1 MLSRSNKINN
11 ISPRAEESIFCF
23 HIIRKTSI
31 LTYYGKK
38 NEYLTHVYPKTLVV
52 GIEAPYNKTVNID
65 SYFQEFLN
73 LVKTNGIPYEE
84 AIFIKLREIDP
95 GYFLTKGKLQ
105 ELKELVEKLSIKEII
120 FSEPFS
126 VQQERNLNDFL
137 HCKIYDRTR
146 LILEIF
152 EKAAHTAEGKIQVA
166 IAMLQFDKSRLAG
179 QGIFLSQQAGV
190 IGNRGPGETLKER
203 ETRHIENA
211 VLKLKRQLES
221 LAKARETQRK
231 RRLMSNIPLI
241 CLVGYTNAGKS
252 TILNALTKSNVLAED
267 KLFATLDTTTR
278 ELYIDGNKKALIS
291 DTVGFIQ
298 QLPHQL
304 IEAFKS
310 TLSEL
315 QFADLLLHVIDI
327 SDANWGSHIKVVL
340 AILREI
346 NVDKP
351 MLYVFNKADKV
362 VDSAQLEQSI
372 AAYQPHVII
381 SANSKEGLQPLVEY
395 LRNWKR

>member
-1 MLSRSNKINN
+1 MAR
-11 ISPRAEESIFCF
+11 
-23 HIIRKTSI
+23 
-31 LTYYGKK
+31 K
-38 NEYLTHVYPKTLVV
+38 NEYITKTHSPTLII
-52 GIEAPYNKTVNID
+52 GIDAPYNKTVNID
-65 SYFQEFLN
+65 SYYQEFLN
-73 LVKTNGIPYEE
+73 LVKTNGTEYDQ

-105 ELKELVEKLSIKEII
+105 EVKEIVEKYNIKDVII
-120 FSEPFS
+120 SEPLS
-126 VQQERNLNDFL
+126 VQQERNLHDFL
-137 HCKIYDRTR
+137 HCKIHDRTR

-179 QGIFLSQQAGV
+179 QGIYLSQQAGQ

-203 ETRHIENA
+203 ETRHIETA
-211 VLKLKRQLES
+211 ILKLKRQLES
-221 LAKARETQRK
+221 LEKARATRRK
-231 RRLMSNIPLI
+231 LRLNSQIPHI
-241 CLVGYTNAGKS
+241 ALVGYTNAGKS

-278 ELYIDGNKKALIS
+278 ELYIDSKKKGLIS

-315 QFADLLLHVIDI
+315 QYADLLLHVIDI
-327 SDANWGSHIKVVL
+327 SDPNWEAHIKVVL
-340 AILREI
+340 NILAEI
-346 NVDKP
+346 EVDKP
-351 MLYVFNKADKV
+351 MLFVFNKADQV
-362 VDSAQLEQSI
+362 PDLAPFELPLSH
-372 AAYQPHVII
+372 YQPHVIV
-381 SANSKEGLQPLVEY
+381 SAQSKEGLTPLIDF
-395 LRNWKR
+395 LKAWRA

>member
-1 MLSRSNKINN
+1 MAR
-11 ISPRAEESIFCF
+11 
-23 HIIRKTSI
+23 
-31 LTYYGKK
+31 K
-38 NEYLTHVYPKTLVV
+38 NEYITKTHPKTLII
-52 GIEAPYNKTVNID
+52 GIEAPYNKTIDMD
-65 SYFQEFLN
+65 SYFQEFVN
-73 LVKTNGIPYEE
+73 LVKTNGTEYDE
-84 AIFIKLREIDP
+84 AVFIKLREIDP
-95 GYFLTKGKLQ
+95 SYFLTKGKLQ
-105 ELKELVEKLSIKEII
+105 EVKELVEKHEIREII
-120 FSEPFS
+120 LSEPLT

-137 HCKIYDRTR
+137 RCKIHDRTR

-152 EKAAHTAEGKIQVA
+152 EKAANTAEGKIQVS

-179 QGIFLSQQAGV
+179 QGIYLSQQAGQ

-211 VLKLKRQLES
+211 VLKLKRNLET
-221 LAKARETQRK
+221 LEKARATQRK
-231 RRLMSNIPLI
+231 RRLNSQIPLI

-278 ELYIDGNKKALIS
+278 ELYVDGTKKGLIS

-315 QFADLLLHVIDI
+315 QYADLLLQVIDAA
-327 SDANWGSHIKVVL
+327 DPNWENHIKVVL
-340 AILREI
+340 AILHELEI
-346 NVDKP
+346 DKP
-351 MLYVFNKADKV
+351 MLYVFNK
-362 VDSAQLEQSI
+362 VDRVEDVQNLEQKI
-372 AAYQPHVII
+372 AHYQPHVMV
-381 SANSKEGLQPLVEY
+381 SAQSKVGLKPLYEF
-395 LRNWKR
+395 LKDWQR

>member
-1 MLSRSNKINN
+1 M
-11 ISPRAEESIFCF
+11 A
-23 HIIRKTSI
+23 
-31 LTYYGKK
+31 KK
-38 NEYLTHVYPKTLVV
+38 NEYLTHVYPKTLVI
-52 GIEAPYNKTVNID
+52 GIEAPYNRTVNIE
-65 SYFQEFLN
+65 SYFQEFFN
-73 LVKTNGIPYEE
+73 LVRTNGIPYEK

-95 GYFLTKGKLQ
+95 SYFLTKGKLQ
-105 ELKELVEKLSIKEII
+105 EVKELIEKDDIKEII
-120 FSEPFS
+120 ISEPLT

-137 HCKIYDRTR
+137 HCKIHDRTR

-179 QGIFLSQQAGV
+179 QGIFLSQQAGK
-190 IGNRGPGETLKER
+190 IGARGPGETLKER

-211 VLKLKRQLES
+211 VLKLKKQLES
-221 LAKARETQRK
+221 LEKARATQRK
-231 RRLMSNIPLI
+231 RRIESRLPMI

-252 TILNALTKSNVLAED
+252 TILNSLTKSNVLAED

-278 ELYIDGNKKALIS
+278 ELYIEGKKKGLIS

-315 QFADLLLHVIDI
+315 QYADLLLHVIDV
-327 SDANWGSHIKVVL
+327 SDPNWESHIHVVL
-340 AILREI
+340 SILHEI
-346 NVDKP
+346 KVDKP

-362 VDSAQLEQSI
+362 TDISALEPSLQR
-372 AAYQPHVII
+372 YQPQVII
-381 SANSKEGLQPLVEY
+381 SAQTKQGLAPLIEF
-395 LRNWKR
+395 LNTWNT